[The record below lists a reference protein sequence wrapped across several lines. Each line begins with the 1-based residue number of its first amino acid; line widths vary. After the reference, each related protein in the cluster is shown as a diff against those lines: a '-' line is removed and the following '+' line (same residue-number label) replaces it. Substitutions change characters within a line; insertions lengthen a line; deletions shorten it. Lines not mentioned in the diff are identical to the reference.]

1 MNTATSQ
8 RACDIMAKVV
18 FPVFAIKGVDEM
30 GKLSNVIKGEYGE
43 VVHLKEFEMNVD
55 AIGILMRNGGELGNG
70 VDVVRMLLFYLE
82 SEYHKN
88 YMLVNMYENNVRRTW
103 LRRFSTL
110 RRKTRMRTNVS
121 ASSCVVVGE

>member
-1 MNTATSQ
+1 
-8 RACDIMAKVV
+8 MAKVV

-88 YMLVNMYENNVRRTW
+88 YMLVNMDENNVRRTG